1 MDASLS
7 NALALFKSGYD
18 PALIELKEKS
28 VFPLLIPAAP
38 ATARKSR
45 STGILLGRPAPKYVR
60 RGRSVRY
67 RLSDV
72 LQWLED
78 VEAYRSTAEAF
89 LGGNSAGK

>member
-1 MDASLS
+1 MDASLT
-7 NALALFKSGYD
+7 NALALLKAGYD

-28 VFPLLIPAAP
+28 VFPFLIPAAP

-45 STGILLGRPAPKYVR
+45 CTGILLGRPAPHFVH

-72 LQWLED
+72 VQWIT
-78 VEAYRSTAEAF
+78 EADGYRSTAEA
-89 LGGNSAGK
+89 LLAGKTAD